1 MLGWF
6 PDSIPQNSTIFIM
19 GPEKFMGDL
28 FSIRIYTEEPLYSSI
43 TTFIHIQLYI
53 FIIIDV
59 RDCTVSFAV
68 GTEM

>member
-1 MLGWF
+1 
-6 PDSIPQNSTIFIM
+6 M